1 MSPGCAKHVSKA
13 VAESPS
19 LRRFKRCG
27 TWGRGLVLALPV
39 LREWLDLILLET
51 FSNLNYSMFF
61 FLFCVHP
68 LEGKPAKNQHPA
80 ALLLRLLG
88 IAELGFVPVYLSH
101 LRTGHKVCLQAAP
114 SLERG

>member
-1 MSPGCAKHVSKA
+1 MWH
-13 VAESPS
+13 
-19 LRRFKRCG
+19 LG
-27 TWGRGLVLALPV
+27 TWVSAGLASAEGMAGPDP
-39 LREWLDLILLET
+39 LRDLFQPEL
-51 FSNLNYSMFF
+51 FYVF